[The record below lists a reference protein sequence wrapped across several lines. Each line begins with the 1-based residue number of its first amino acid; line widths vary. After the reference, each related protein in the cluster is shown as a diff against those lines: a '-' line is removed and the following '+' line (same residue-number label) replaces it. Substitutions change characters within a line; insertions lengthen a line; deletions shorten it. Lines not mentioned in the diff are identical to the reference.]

1 MNAVE
6 MMKQDEEDRRLHII
20 ALTQERFIK
29 NWQPD
34 DDRMSQEFHRDFN
47 YLLHLIYREAR
58 EPLTKQLTDIMM
70 RMPMPHFIP
79 ERKP

>member
-6 MMKQDEEDRRLHII
+6 MMKQDDEDRRLRII
-20 ALTQERFIK
+20 AITQERFIK

-34 DDRMSQEFHRDFN
+34 DERMSEEFQRDFN
-47 YLLHLIYREAR
+47 YLIHLIYREAR

-70 RMPMPHFIP
+70 RLPMAHFISGQ
-79 ERKP
+79 KP